1 MIQLLPPSAL
11 LRYVYNELPADE
23 QLEVE
28 EALRHDPE
36 LAATCADLLFAQ
48 RTLDQLP
55 REPTPAV
62 SERILA
68 YSRTFPAGQ
77 TAG

>member
-1 MIQLLPPSAL
+1 MIQLLPPSTL

-23 QLEVE
+23 LREVE

-48 RTLDQLP
+48 RTLDCLQL
-55 REPTPAV
+55 EPQAAV
-62 SERILA
+62 SDRILA

-77 TAG
+77 AAG